1 MSHPL
6 PTVLCLILLSVYV
19 ATICRLYERR
29 LLFFVLPA
37 MAVTACLIMAESV
50 FIMRPWL
57 MHRGMKLLLFLQVL
71 LCPAW
76 LVFSLFYARKA
87 SFGHLGRLDRL
98 ILFFSVVPLIFALI
112 LPASAVYYQTDF
124 TVERVLFLERGAF
137 FFYLSIVIL
146 LLLAVGQLES
156 TLRSSLHSEQ
166 WRIKLAMLG
175 AGVVVVSLGLYFSQG
190 LLFKA
195 VDMNR
200 LPLRNIAMSAG
211 LLIMLYAEWRRKSA
225 SVILSRKIVFRS
237 LTFVVA
243 GLYLLL
249 WGIANEHLGS
259 IDGKFARIM
268 LYLLV
273 GGVAFGGLLLL
284 MSNSFRRKLSIWI
297 QRKLYDEKY
306 DYRGQ
311 WILFSERLAGAGDK
325 DSFIQAALLSFCNTF
340 GRVGAFFIPV
350 AKDTAIPVGAGIYY
364 EMDESTAREIP
375 LEEYAPLLRLKPVPV
390 RLGDRTA
397 GVLSAFLTEKLEK
410 LDVSLFMPIWAAEK
424 AEGILFMGKPI
435 DGREQ
440 YDMEDFELMEAMGKQ
455 VGLCVRSF
463 RQSDELATAREV
475 EALGKLGTFVLHDL
489 KNQVYALSLLLDNAK
504 RFISDPT
511 FQKDML
517 ETLGNTVANMNI
529 LITQLTHLPSES
541 NMRLEPVDL
550 HELVLKACNAIPDAT
565 LRVSGKHPVVFVDQ
579 EQICKLFTN
588 LCLNAVE
595 ASNGKPVHVEIDEDE
610 VPLVRVSDEG
620 GGIAPD
626 VLRQGLFKPFSST
639 KQHGM
644 GIGLYHSRKIAE
656 AHGASIGVNNRPGV
670 GCTFTV
676 RFDRAGV

>member
-6 PTVLCLILLSVYV
+6 SSVLCLILLAVYV

-37 MAVTACLIMAESV
+37 MAVTACLVTMESV
-50 FIMRPWL
+50 LIMRPWL
-57 MHRGMKLLLFLQVL
+57 MYKGMKPLLILQVL

-76 LVFSLFYARKA
+76 LVFSLFYARA
-87 SFGHLGRLDRL
+87 VSFRLLGRLDRL
-98 ILFFSVVPLIFALI
+98 ILFFSAVPLVFALI
-112 LPASAVYYQTDF
+112 LPASSIYYQTDF
-124 TVERVLFLERGAF
+124 TVEHVLFLERGAF

-156 TLRSSLHSEQ
+156 TLRSSVHSEQ

-175 AGVVVVSLGLYFSQG
+175 SGIVVASLVLFFSQG

-195 VDMNR
+195 VDLNR
-200 LPLRNIAMSAG
+200 LPIRNTAMSVG
-211 LLIMLYAEWRRKSA
+211 LAIMLYAEWRRKSA
-225 SVILSRKIVFRS
+225 TVILSRKIVFRS

-243 GLYLLL
+243 GLYLLFL
-249 WGIANEHLGS
+249 GITSEHLEAM
-259 IDGKFARIM
+259 DGRFTQTM

-273 GGVAFGGLLLL
+273 AVASFGVLLFL
-284 MSNSFRRKLSIWI
+284 MSNRFRRKLSIWI

-311 WILFSERLAGAGDK
+311 WILFSDRLADAGDK
-325 DSFIQAALLSFCNTF
+325 DSFVQAALLSFCNTF

-350 AKDTAIPVGAGIYY
+350 AKDAEVPVGAGIYY
-364 EMDESTAREIP
+364 EMDESVAREIP
-375 LEEYAPLLRLKPVPV
+375 PEEYAPLLRLKPVPV
-390 RLGDRTA
+390 RLGDRKA
-397 GVLSAFLTEKLEK
+397 GILSVFLSEQLEK
-410 LDVSLFMPIWAAEK
+410 LNVSLFMPVWAAGK
-424 AEGILFMGKPI
+424 AEGVLFLGKPI
-435 DGREQ
+435 DGRER

-475 EALGKLGTFVLHDL
+475 EALGKVGTFVLHDL
-489 KNQVYALSLLLDNAK
+489 KNQVYALSLLLENA
-504 RFISDPT
+504 RNYISDSS

-541 NMRLEPVDL
+541 NMRLEPTDL
-550 HELVLKACNAIPDAT
+550 HELALKACGAIPDAT
-565 LRVSGKHPVVFVDQ
+565 LSVSGKHPVVSVDQ
-579 EQICKLFTN
+579 EQMCKLFTN

-595 ASNGKPVHVEIDEDE
+595 ASNGKPVRVEVDEDD
-610 VPLVRVSDEG
+610 VPLFRVSDEG
-620 GGIAPD
+620 GGIAPN
-626 VLRQGLFKPFSST
+626 VLQHGLFKPFTTT

-656 AHGASIGVNNRPGV
+656 AHGASISVNNRPGI